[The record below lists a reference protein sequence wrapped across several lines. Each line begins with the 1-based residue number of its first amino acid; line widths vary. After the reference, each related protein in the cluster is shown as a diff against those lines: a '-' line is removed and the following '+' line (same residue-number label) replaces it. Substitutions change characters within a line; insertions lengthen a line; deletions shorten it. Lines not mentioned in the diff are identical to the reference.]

1 LERTPSQLRLDLRA
15 CTYDGALY
23 MLMVGLAQEYFA
35 KFAREIGMGDAQIG
49 WLEPIPM
56 LLATLAQ
63 LASVFLVLKVGSYQR
78 VVWIAAAFQAF
89 LLFPIA
95 GLALWAS
102 GHPDANR
109 LAADGTVG
117 LTLFGIISLYY
128 MGAQMGSSPWM
139 AMVGLAIPSRVM
151 PRYMGRRTL
160 VIHVAY
166 LTGLLG
172 AGFALH
178 PAESTADVLRTL
190 AHMFM
195 LAGVARAGSAWY
207 LSRYS
212 QHGYEPP
219 IVVPP
224 AEIVRRVASGNDG
237 RALAFLVAM
246 QAAMWI
252 GFPFFRPYM
261 LNQLGGET
269 GTPGGGGRDHERFVY
284 PGLLGAFILG
294 KMLAP
299 ELAGRLIADRGL
311 LRMTWI
317 ASLAVVPVPLFW
329 LVSDHLAVLLIA
341 QLLAGAALG
350 SFELCSILLQIHH
363 VPTRER
369 TSVLATFGLCVY
381 AAGFA
386 GATLGGWLLGASPSR
401 SEYVMIFIASFGAR
415 LATLG
420 LLARVTEPGP
430 EPVVQPPI
438 LIPSEGG
445 T

>member
-1 LERTPSQLRLDLRA
+1 
-15 CTYDGALY
+15 
-23 MLMVGLAQEYFA
+23 MLMVGLGQEYFA
-35 KFAREIGMGDAQIG
+35 KLAREIGMGDAQIG

-63 LASVFLVLKVGSYQR
+63 QASIFLVLWAGSYQR
-78 VVWIAAAFQAF
+78 VVCIAAAFQA
-89 LLFPIA
+89 LLLVPIA
-95 GLALWAS
+95 GVALWAS
-102 GHPDANR
+102 HQPEAKT
-109 LAADGTVG
+109 LATDGTLGIV
-117 LTLFGIISLYY
+117 LFGLISLYL
-128 MGAQMGSSPWM
+128 MGAQVGSSPWM
-139 AMVGLAIPSRVM
+139 AMVGLAIPGRVM

-160 VIHVAY
+160 FIHVAY

-178 PAESTADVLRTL
+178 SAQSTADVLRTL
-190 AHMFM
+190 AGMFM
-195 LAGVARAGSAWY
+195 LAGLARAGSAWY

-224 AEIVRRVASGNDG
+224 AEIVRRVATGNDG

-252 GFPFFRPYM
+252 AFPFFRPYM

-269 GTPGGGGRDHERFVY
+269 GTPGGVGGDHERFVY

-299 ELAGRLIADRGL
+299 ELAGRLIAERGL

-317 ASLAVVPVPLFW
+317 ASLGVVPVPLFW
-329 LVSDHLAVLLIA
+329 LVSDHLAVLLVA
-341 QLLAGAALG
+341 QFLAGAALG
-350 SFELCSILLQIHH
+350 AFELCSMLLQMHH

-369 TSVLATFGLCVY
+369 TSVLATFGLGVY

-386 GATLGGWLLGASPSR
+386 GAALGGWLLGASPTR
-401 SEYVMIFIASFGAR
+401 SEYAMIFIVSFGAR
-415 LATLG
+415 LGVLG
-420 LLARVTEPGP
+420 LLARVTEPDP
-430 EPVVQPPI
+430 EPAVQPPI

-445 T
+445 V